1 MVAKKSEADGKSVKK
16 APVKSASAKV
26 KSVVKETKKPAK
38 AVSADTKIEKK
49 VASKA
54 PAKKKAVKSG
64 SGAIRETG
72 RRKTSV
78 AKVALVAKSG
88 DLQITVNG
96 LDFKQYCTKLIHQ
109 DIVFAPFAVL
119 GVANGYVVNV
129 ATNGGGKSGQAD
141 AIKLG
146 LSKCLASASDEFNV
160 ILRKHSFLTRDARQ
174 VEPKKYGLKK
184 ARKKEQFS
192 KR

>member
-26 KSVVKETKKPAK
+26 KSVVKETKKPTK

-49 VASKA
+49 VAPKA
-54 PAKKKAVKSG
+54 PKKKAFKSG

-96 LDFKQYCTKLIHQ
+96 IDYKKYFTKLILR
-109 DIVFAPFAVL
+109 DIVFAPFALL
-119 GVANGYVVNV
+119 GVANGYAANVV
-129 ATNGGGKSGQAD
+129 TSGGGKSGQAD

-146 LSKCLASASDEFNV
+146 LSKCLAKASEEFNV

>member
-49 VASKA
+49 VAPKA
-54 PAKKKAVKSG
+54 PKKKSVKSG

-96 LDFKQYCTKLIHQ
+96 LDYKQYFTKLIHQ
-109 DIVFAPFAVL
+109 DTVFSPFALL
-119 GVANGYVVNV
+119 GIANGYVVNI

-146 LSKCLASASDEFNV
+146 LSKCLANTSEEFNV
-160 ILRKHSFLTRDARQ
+160 MLRKHSFLTRDARQ

>member
-1 MVAKKSEADGKSVKK
+1 MVTKKDEADRKSVKK

-26 KSVVKETKKPAK
+26 KSAVKETKKVVK

-49 VASKA
+49 VAPKA
-54 PAKKKAVKSG
+54 PAKKKIVKSG

-96 LDFKQYCTKLIHQ
+96 LDYKKYFTKLIHQ
-109 DIVFAPFAVL
+109 DIVVAPFAVL
-119 GVANGYVVNV
+119 GMANGYVVNV

-146 LSKCLASASDEFNV
+146 LSKCLANASDEFNV
-160 ILRKHSFLTRDARQ
+160 VLRKHSFLTRDSRQ

>member
-1 MVAKKSEADGKSVKK
+1 MVAKESKTAGKSVKK

-26 KSVVKETKKPAK
+26 KSAVKETKKAVRH
-38 AVSADTKIEKK
+38 VSANTKIEEK
-49 VASKA
+49 VTSKA
-54 PAKKKAVKSG
+54 SAKSKTVKSG

-78 AKVALVAKSG
+78 AKVALVVKSG

-96 LDFKQYCTKLIHQ
+96 LDYKQYFTKLIHQ
-109 DIVFAPFAVL
+109 DIVFAPIAL
-119 GVANGYVVNV
+119 LEITSGYSVNIVVK
-129 ATNGGGKSGQAD
+129 GGGKSGQAD

-146 LSKCLASASDEFNV
+146 LSKCLANVSEEFNV

>member
-26 KSVVKETKKPAK
+26 KSAVKETKKPVK

-49 VASKA
+49 VAPKA
-54 PAKKKAVKSG
+54 PAKKKAGKSG

-78 AKVALVAKSG
+78 AKVALVARSG
-88 DLQITVNG
+88 NLQITVNG
-96 LDFKQYCTKLIHQ
+96 LDYKKYFTKLIHQ
-109 DIVFAPFAVL
+109 DIVFAPFALL
-119 GVANGYVVNV
+119 GITGGYVVNI

-146 LSKCLASASDEFNV
+146 LSKCLANSSEEFN
-160 ILRKHSFLTRDARQ
+160 ITLRKHSFLTRDARQ

>member
-1 MVAKKSEADGKSVKK
+1 MVAKKSETDGKSVKK
-16 APVKSASAKV
+16 APVKSATAKV

-49 VASKA
+49 VAPKA
-54 PAKKKAVKSG
+54 PKKKAVKSG

-96 LDFKQYCTKLIHQ
+96 LDYKQYFTKLIHQ
-109 DIVFAPFAVL
+109 DIVFAPFALL
-119 GVANGYVVNV
+119 GITGGYVVNI

-146 LSKCLASASDEFNV
+146 LSKCLANASEEFN
-160 ILRKHSFLTRDARQ
+160 ITLRKHSFLTRDARQ

>member
-1 MVAKKSEADGKSVKK
+1 MVAKKSETAGKGVKK
-16 APVKSASAKV
+16 TPVKSASAKV

-38 AVSADTKIEKK
+38 AVSTDTKIEKK
-49 VASKA
+49 NAPKA
-54 PAKKKAVKSG
+54 PKKKAVKSG

-78 AKVALVAKSG
+78 AKVALTSKSG
-88 DLQITVNG
+88 DVQITVNG
-96 LDFKQYCTKLIHQ
+96 LDYKKYFTKLIHQ

-129 ATNGGGKSGQAD
+129 VTNGGGKSGQAD

>member
-1 MVAKKSEADGKSVKK
+1 MVAKKGETAGKSVKK
-16 APVKSASAKV
+16 TSVKSASAKV
-26 KSVVKETKKPAK
+26 RSVVKDKKKPAK
-38 AVSADTKIEKK
+38 AVSADTKVEKK
-49 VASKA
+49 AAPKAS
-54 PAKKKAVKSG
+54 AKKKTVKSG
-64 SGAIRETG
+64 GNAIRETG

-88 DLQITVNG
+88 DLQITING
-96 LDFKQYCTKLIHQ
+96 LDYKKYFTKLIHQ
-109 DIVFAPFAVL
+109 DIVFAPFALL

-129 ATNGGGKSGQAD
+129 ATSGGGKSGQAD

-146 LSKCLASASDEFNV
+146 LSKCLANSSEEFNTV
-160 ILRKHSFLTRDARQ
+160 LRKHSFLTRDARQ